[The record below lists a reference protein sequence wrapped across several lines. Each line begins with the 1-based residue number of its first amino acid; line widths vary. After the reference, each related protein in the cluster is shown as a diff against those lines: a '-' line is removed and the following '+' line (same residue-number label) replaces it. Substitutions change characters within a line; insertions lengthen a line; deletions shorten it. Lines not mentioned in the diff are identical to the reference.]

1 MVVNVAIT
9 GENSEACISIVFCK
23 QGVSSVN
30 ICYRCVIS
38 KNDIGPKNGIDTKN
52 GIDPKKDIYSKED
65 MNV

>member
-23 QGVSSVN
+23 QGVSSVI

-38 KNDIGPKNGIDTKN
+38 KNDIGPKNGID
-52 GIDPKKDIYSKED
+52 PKKDIYSKED